1 VERVV
6 VPLHF
11 GESDIE
17 LAFDRGRV
25 ITVDA
30 KLDLA
35 EIEIELKHGNRR
47 DAAQL
52 ANKFARGFPSRWPWV
67 PKQSEAT
74 RC

>member
-1 VERVV
+1 
-6 VPLHF
+6 
-11 GESDIE
+11 
-17 LAFDRGRV
+17 V

-52 ANKFARGFPSRWPWV
+52 ANKLARGGALTLSVGSKAERGYALLEGHWMPLSLPNVSRLRKRP
-67 PKQSEAT
+67 Q
-74 RC
+74 